1 MIRLLFDLS
10 QLNKSDRRQWSD
22 SNYKFGK
29 CINLNSKERKLFYD
43 PDDIV
48 HSTCSNEDVYKTWLN
63 RVIKNI
69 ENSEIQFTKC
79 IIYILVW
86 TKQLAVVTLLGHI
99 T

>member
-1 MIRLLFDLS
+1 MIC
-10 QLNKSDRRQWSD
+10 LNLIKAIGANEAILIIR
-22 SNYKFGK
+22 FGK
-29 CINLNSKERKLFYD
+29 CINLNSKERKLLYD

-79 IIYILVW
+79 IIYILV
-86 TKQLAVVTLLGHI
+86 
-99 T
+99 